1 MEIRIYLTCLWPGL
15 SELWWRGRL
24 SALPLAIGFAIGLN
38 SLLTLKYLYPTWLDP
53 MLVRAA
59 WWVGAAAWIFWTIK
73 SIRELP
79 ALLRPRTVADQPDR
93 FVDAQSAYLRSDW
106 ESAEQL
112 LLGILAIEPRDPP
125 ALLLLSGVYRHTDRV
140 QNADVLMDEI
150 RRLEVAD
157 AWQIE
162 IAAEAARVL
171 RDRESTADADDRPDS
186 DTEPERDDSKP
197 ESDDSAADL
206 TAA

>member
-1 MEIRIYLTCLWPGL
+1 
-15 SELWWRGRL
+15 
-24 SALPLAIGFAIGLN
+24 
-38 SLLTLKYLYPTWLDP
+38 
-53 MLVRAA
+53 MLVRSA
-59 WWVGAAAWIFWTIK
+59 WWVGAAVWFFWTVK

-93 FVDAQSAYLRSDW
+93 FVEAQAAYLRSDW

-112 LLGILAIEPRDPP
+112 LLGTLAIEPRDPP

-140 QNADVLMDEI
+140 QNADVLVDEI

-157 AWQIE
+157 PWQIE

-171 RDRESTADADDRPDS
+171 RDRESSDETEDRPDS
-186 DTEPERDDSKP
+186 DSEPEP
-197 ESDDSAADL
+197 DDSAADL